1 MRMPAPK
8 MPGGNSII
16 MEGGAFYGPR
26 MPEGTYTVKLV
37 KGKDVY
43 TSSVQLVADPR
54 ATYTADDRTLQQKTV
69 HRLYGMVESFNAL
82 TERVLNLRDQANV
95 AAAKLTGGE
104 KKQVADMANKLDAM
118 HKTLVATREGGWLSG
133 EEELRERLGMLYGA
147 VNLYDGRPTDSQLE
161 EMENL
166 SRMLD
171 TKVASF
177 DGLVKQE
184 LVAVN
189 RVLKNRKVDEI
200 ALQASTEP

>member
-1 MRMPAPK
+1 
-8 MPGGNSII
+8 
-16 MEGGAFYGPR
+16 
-26 MPEGTYTVKLV
+26 
-37 KGKDVY
+37 
-43 TSSVQLVADPR
+43 
-54 ATYTADDRTLQQKTV
+54 
-69 HRLYGMVESFNAL
+69 MVESFNAL
-82 TERVLNLRDQANV
+82 TERVLDLRDQANV
-95 AAAKLTGGE
+95 AAAKLAGGE

-200 ALQASTEP
+200 ALQASAEP

>member
-1 MRMPAPK
+1 M
-8 MPGGNSII
+8 
-16 MEGGAFYGPR
+16 
-26 MPEGTYTVKLV
+26 
-37 KGKDVY
+37 
-43 TSSVQLVADPR
+43 
-54 ATYTADDRTLQQKTV
+54 LQQKTV

-82 TERVLNLRDQANV
+82 TERVLNLRDQANA

-104 KKQVADMANKLDAM
+104 KKQVGDMAAKLDTM

-133 EEELRERLGMLYGA
+133 EEQLRERLGMLYGA
-147 VNLYDGRPTDSQLE
+147 VNQYDGRPTDSQIE

-166 SRMLD
+166 SKVLD

-189 RVLKNRKVDEI
+189 RVLKNRKVEQI
-200 ALQASTEP
+200 ALSN